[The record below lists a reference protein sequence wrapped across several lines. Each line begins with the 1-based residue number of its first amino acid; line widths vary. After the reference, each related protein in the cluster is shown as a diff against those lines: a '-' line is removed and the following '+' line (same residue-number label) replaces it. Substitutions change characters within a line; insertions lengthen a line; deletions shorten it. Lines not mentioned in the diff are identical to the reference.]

1 MPGELDEQ
9 YIRARAALLDA
20 AEALA
25 PHLNSIILVG
35 AQAIYLHTGGA
46 ADLVVAEF
54 TTDADF
60 SVEPAL
66 LSDEPLLTELLE
78 AHGFTPRE
86 HPGGWRTAAGVYV
99 DIMVPEA
106 LAGRGTRGADLGAHG
121 RRVARRAL
129 GLEGARVDRELL
141 TIASLD
147 AADDRS
153 VTMNVAGPGALIVA
167 KAHKIW
173 ERTTNDERRPSAR
186 QGRAR
191 RLPTAPSHPD
201 RRPRSTTRPPPRLA
215 RGGRSDSRGD
225 RSPPAPLRGQIWR
238 GHRAGGSGNEGDYR
252 PRGADPDPHHVDRR
266 PHQRAV
272 TEHR

>member
-9 YIRARAALLDA
+9 YVRARAALLDA

-25 PHLNSIILVG
+25 PHLDSIVLVG
-35 AQAIYLHTGGA
+35 AQAIYLHTGA
-46 ADLVVAEF
+46 ADIVVAEF

-66 LSDEPLLTELLE
+66 LSDEPLLADLLE
-78 AHGFTPRE
+78 ARGFTPRE
-86 HPGGWRTAAGVYV
+86 HPGGWRTPTGVYV

-129 GLEGARVDRELL
+129 GLEGARVDRELR
-141 TIASLD
+141 TIGSLD
-147 AADDRS
+147 TTDDRS

-173 ERTTNDERRPSAR
+173 ERTTNDDRVRDKDAVDVY
-186 QGRAR
+186 
-191 RLPTAPSHPD
+191 RLLQAIPTGDLAA
-201 RRPRSTTRPPPRLA
+201 RLA
-215 RGGRSDSRGD
+215 RLRDS
-225 RSPPAPLRGQIWR
+225 QE
-238 GHRAGGSGNEGDYR
+238 AG
-252 PRGADPDPHHVDRR
+252 
-266 PHQRAV
+266 AV
-272 TEHR
+272 TAAAIAHLQILFGTRTGAGVELAVRATRAIIDAEELTLTLTTLTADLIGAL

>member
-25 PHLNSIILVG
+25 PHLDSIILVG
-35 AQAIYLHTGGA
+35 AQAIYLHTGA

-66 LSDEPLLTELLE
+66 LSDEPLLAELLE

-86 HPGGWRTAAGVYV
+86 HPGGWRTPAGVYV

-106 LAGRGTRGADLGAHG
+106 LAGPGNRGADLGAHG

-141 TIASLD
+141 TIGSLD
-147 AADDRS
+147 GADDRT
-153 VTMNVAGPGALIVA
+153 VIMNVAGPGALIVA

-173 ERTTNDERRPSAR
+173 ERTTNDDRVRDKDALDVYRLLQAVPTDDLAGRLIRLRDSQEAGEVTAAAIEQLRVLFGARSGAGIELAVRATRAIIDREELTLTLITLTADLMSA
-186 QGRAR
+186 
-191 RLPTAPSHPD
+191 L
-201 RRPRSTTRPPPRLA
+201 
-215 RGGRSDSRGD
+215 
-225 RSPPAPLRGQIWR
+225 
-238 GHRAGGSGNEGDYR
+238 
-252 PRGADPDPHHVDRR
+252 
-266 PHQRAV
+266 
-272 TEHR
+272 

>member
-25 PHLNSIILVG
+25 PQLDSIILVG
-35 AQAIYLHTGGA
+35 AQAIYLHTGA

-66 LSDEPLLTELLE
+66 LSDEPLLAELLE
-78 AHGFTPRE
+78 ARRFKPTE
-86 HPGGWRTAAGVYV
+86 HPGRWRTPAGVYV

-106 LAGRGTRGADLGAHG
+106 LAGPGTRGADLGAHG

-129 GLEGARVDRELL
+129 GLEGARVDRELH
-141 TIASLD
+141 TIGSLD
-147 AADDRS
+147 AVDDRS

-173 ERTTNDERRPSAR
+173 ERTTNDDRVRDKDALDVY
-186 QGRAR
+186 
-191 RLPTAPSHPD
+191 RLLQAIPTDDLAG
-201 RRPRSTTRPPPRLA
+201 RLA
-215 RGGRSDSRGD
+215 RLRDSQEAGDVTAAAIDHLQLLFGARSGAGIELAVRATRAIIDPEELTLTLITLTGD
-225 RSPPAPLRGQIWR
+225 LISAL
-238 GHRAGGSGNEGDYR
+238 
-252 PRGADPDPHHVDRR
+252 
-266 PHQRAV
+266 
-272 TEHR
+272 